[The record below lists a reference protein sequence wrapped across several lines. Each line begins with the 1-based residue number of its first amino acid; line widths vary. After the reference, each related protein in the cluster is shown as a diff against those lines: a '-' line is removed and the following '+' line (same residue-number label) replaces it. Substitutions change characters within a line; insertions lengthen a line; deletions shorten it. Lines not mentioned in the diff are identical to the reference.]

1 MTVFGKQQGR
11 SGTAGK
17 SLEVVERNEGNENA
31 VRILHAESGIIGEV
45 NASEGFYID
54 QSEPACSFCG

>member
-17 SLEVVERNEGNENA
+17 SLEEVERNEGNENA
-31 VRILHAESGIIGEV
+31 VRILHAESCIIGEV
-45 NASEGFYID
+45 NANEGFYID
-54 QSEPACSFCG
+54 Q